1 MTLRD
6 VFEKE
11 DRVQVTFTDF
21 YNLMRDRAKAEFIMN
36 AVKNNVPNKYIV
48 SMLDIDTEEKK
59 EDTP

>member
-6 VFEKE
+6 AFEKE

-21 YNLMRDRAKAEFIMN
+21 YNLMRESAKAELIVN

-59 EDTP
+59 EGTP